1 MAKYAADRVRNVSTV
16 WLGATMGCAECH
28 DHKFDPFTT
37 REFYSLAA
45 FFADVK
51 ETAVGVQ
58 EPTRFP
64 SPEQAEALGPLERT
78 SRRAQGDQE
87 ARPKPRS
94 KKLAELEKQIEGAA
108 SSRSR
113 RSLVTTSIP
122 PRTMRVLPRGNWLDD
137 SGPVVHPGVP
147 GLAAAA
153 GRSRT
158 AARRGSTWPAGW
170 SRATTRWSPA

>member
-1 MAKYAADRVRNVSTV
+1 MAKYSADRVRNVSTV

-64 SPEQAEALGPLERT
+64 SPPRPKRCERSSKRSPALKAIEETRRNGEAEAGRARNTAESARRT
-78 SRRAQGDQE
+78 DPDIPGHHVD
-87 ARPKPRS
+87 RP
-94 KKLAELEKQIEGAA
+94 
-108 SSRSR
+108 
-113 RSLVTTSIP
+113 
-122 PRTMRVLPRGNWLDD
+122 
-137 SGPVVHPGVP
+137 
-147 GLAAAA
+147 
-153 GRSRT
+153 
-158 AARRGSTWPAGW
+158 AARSAYCRAATGW
-170 SRATTRWSPA
+170 TKRVRW